1 VSSEA
6 IQSALQRATDTREV
20 VIGRGA
26 LEELPGVV
34 RRQFGERAV
43 LTVSDANTDRAAGQA
58 ARERLAAGGF
68 TLREPVIFPGSP
80 TLHADITNVE
90 RLTEILRQAPAT
102 PVAVGSG
109 TINDLTKLAAYQAGE
124 AYMVVATAASMDG
137 YTAFAAAITH
147 AGIKRVDACPAPRAL
162 VADLD
167 VLQQAPLPMA
177 ASGYGDL
184 LGKVIAGADWILADE
199 LGVEAIHR
207 EGWDLVMPRLAGWTQ
222 DPDGLARGELGAIEG
237 LAEGLI
243 MAGLAMQA
251 AVSTR
256 PASGSEHLFSHLWE
270 MDGIEASH
278 GFKVGL
284 GTLAAASLYEAI
296 LATDLTRLDP
306 SAIAAAWPSADQ
318 AASLVRNAH
327 ADALQAASAVEE
339 SMAKYLDRRAL
350 VDRINQIRDLWPG
363 LSARLRAQLLPALA
377 LREKLAAA
385 GCPVTPGAIGLT
397 GKEFREGFF
406 RARMIRRRYTILDFA
421 AETGRLQPSVES
433 LFAPGG
439 FWHS

>member
-1 VSSEA
+1 MRWSSVAGA
-6 IQSALQRATDTREV
+6 ID
-20 VIGRGA
+20 
-26 LEELPGVV
+26 ELPAVV
-34 RRQFGERAV
+34 SRQFGERAV
-43 LTVSDANTDRAAGQA
+43 ITVADANTDRAAGAA

-80 TLHADITNVE
+80 TLHPDLDHVE
-90 RLTEILRQAPAT
+90 RLTEILRQSPAT

-109 TINDLTKLAAYQAGE
+109 TINDLTKLAAHRAGE

-147 AGIKRVDACPAPRAL
+147 AGIKWVDACPAPRAL

-167 VLQQAPLPMA
+167 VLQQAPLAMT

-199 LGVEAIHR
+199 LGIEAIHP
-207 EGWDLVMPRLAGWTQ
+207 EGWDLVMPH
-222 DPDGLARGELGAIEG
+222 LARWTHDPESLAQGEVKAIEN
-237 LAEGLI
+237 LVEGLV

-284 GTLAAASLYEAI
+284 GTLAAASLYETI
-296 LATDLTRLDP
+296 LGSDLAVLDP

-318 AASLVRNAH
+318 AAARVRKAL
-327 ADALQAASAVEE
+327 ADPEQAGSAVEE

-350 VDRINQIRDLWPG
+350 VDRINQIRDRWTG
-363 LSARLRAQLLPALA
+363 LSARLRAQLIPTRG
-377 LREKLAAA
+377 LREMLFAA
-385 GCPVTPGAIGLT
+385 GCPVTPEAIGLT
-397 GKEFREGFF
+397 RRQFREGFF
-406 RARMIRRRYTILDFA
+406 RAGTIRRRYTDPRSRCGDRFA
-421 AETGRLQPSVES
+421 AAVGRVAVRSRRFLAVLTNRPT
-433 LFAPGG
+433 P
-439 FWHS
+439 